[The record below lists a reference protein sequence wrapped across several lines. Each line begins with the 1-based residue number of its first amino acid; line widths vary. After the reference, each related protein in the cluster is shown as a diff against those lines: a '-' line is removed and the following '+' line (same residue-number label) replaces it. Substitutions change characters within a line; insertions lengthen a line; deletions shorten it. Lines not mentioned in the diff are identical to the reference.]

1 MQEDGMQ
8 DGVVLSL
15 GRGHGY
21 GYLRSGDASE
31 YFFHASACVGVP
43 FERLRIGDR
52 VSFTSAR
59 GARGPVALMVR
70 RRTLV
75 GVITGI
81 HGGGG
86 PGGGYAFLRPL
97 VGGEERYVH
106 FSRLGP
112 SGLPVGEL
120 FGTLRVGDLVSYR
133 ESPGNRGMKARAV
146 DVTPMPNAQLQGAG
160 EHNPAPYTE
169 LGDTTM
175 QQNHDLLLTM
185 TEAVRH
191 EATVAHLVYD
201 RGFGFLSP
209 HNSVGRTLFF
219 HLRDLHGVA
228 FDDLEEGM
236 PVTFAEGLDRDGR
249 PCAVD
254 VRALAEVDAR
264 SDQ

>member
-146 DVTPMPNAQLQGAG
+146 DVTPMPNAQPHGAG

-169 LGDTTM
+169 LGDITM
-175 QQNHDLLLTM
+175 QQDQQQHTV

-201 RGFGFLSP
+201 RGFGFLAP
-209 HNSVGRTLFF
+209 HNSDDRRTLFF
-219 HLRDLHGVA
+219 HMRDLHGIS
-228 FDDLEEGM
+228 FDDLEEGAQL
-236 PVTFAEGLDRDGR
+236 TFAEGLDRDGR
-249 PCAVD
+249 PCAID
-254 VRALAEVDAR
+254 VRPLEGVEAR
-264 SDQ
+264 SDR